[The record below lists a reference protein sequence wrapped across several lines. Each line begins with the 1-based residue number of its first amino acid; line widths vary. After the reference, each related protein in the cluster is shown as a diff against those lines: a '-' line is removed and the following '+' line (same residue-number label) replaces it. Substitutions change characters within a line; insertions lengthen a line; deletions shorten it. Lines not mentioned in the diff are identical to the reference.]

1 MTAPSLAPAVL
12 DRLEA
17 LGRLWG
23 VVRWFHPRLAA
34 GTNTWDDA
42 TAQAVEALLADDGAR
57 DFASIVRELLGV
69 LDDPSTRL
77 LENGAEP
84 TSESSVPADSDT
96 LVAWRDTEVGRVAV
110 VTLASLTSTRPTL
123 DGVTALIEEVAGA
136 DALVV
141 DLRAVVWSALEE
153 GRRVLRR
160 LIAEDIA
167 LPAQR
172 TREHVGW
179 SSEGG
184 GYDGYYSATVTRDPT
199 TLQAVGEG
207 AIVETPLVMLC
218 ASGSPLTDEA
228 VGLRAAGRAR
238 MVWCGPVH
246 DAETSEVVELPDGA
260 RVAVRTSERVMFDGK
275 AGVQPDAV
283 VDPADTERALTRA
296 VELLEARPEP
306 PVALPSLV
314 AVPPT
319 AAVPP
324 ALAVGRGG
332 TAEDDEPY
340 PPVGRRVIALYKY
353 WNVIARHF
361 PYLELTDQPWDGVLR
376 ALLPDVVH
384 APDAL
389 AYHLAMARCRTF
401 TNDTHSG
408 MRSATFSA
416 WRGEHFP
423 PVGVRTVEGRV
434 IVTAAEDERL
444 SIGDVVVAVDGQ
456 PVDHRRELLT
466 PYLPSS
472 TPQALELALD
482 RLLLGGSENTEA
494 VLTIETAAGDTTTV
508 AVPRSRRTSARPEPE
523 GPVWRVL
530 DEGPGY
536 LDLSRLQPEDV
547 DEAWSAVSGA
557 PSLVFDIRGYPRGTA
572 WLLAPRLTDT
582 PVIAAN
588 FRKPIARPIG
598 EGLTFEEF
606 RQRIPPPIAPAY
618 TGRIAV
624 VIDARA
630 VSQSE
635 HTCLFFEAA
644 APGRVTFVGSPT
656 TGANGDVTGI
666 ALPGGITIMMTGHDV
681 RHADGRQLQRV
692 GILPDVPVVPTIEG
706 IRSGRDELLEAAIAA
721 LSPGKAF

>member
-1 MTAPSLAPAVL
+1 MTAPSLAPAIH

-34 GTNTWDDA
+34 GTQTWDDA
-42 TAQAVEALLADDGAR
+42 TAEAVEALLADNGTR
-57 DFASIVRELLGV
+57 DLASVVRELLGA
-69 LDDPSTRL
+69 LDDPSTRVL
-77 LENGAEP
+77 DDGAEP
-84 TSESSVPADSDT
+84 AAESYVPADSDT

-110 VTLASLTSTRPTL
+110 VTLAALASTPVTG
-123 DGVTALIEEVAGA
+123 DGITALFEELA
-136 DALVV
+136 DADGLVV
-141 DLRAVVWSALEE
+141 DARAVVWSALEE

-184 GYDGYYSATVTRDPT
+184 GYGGYYSALVTRDAT
-199 TLQAVGEG
+199 ALRASGEG
-207 AIVETPLVMLC
+207 TILDTPLVVLC
-218 ASGSPLTDEA
+218 ATGSPLTDEA
-228 VGLRAAGRAR
+228 VGLQAAGRAR
-238 MVWCGPVH
+238 MVWCGPVNDG
-246 DAETSEVVELPDGA
+246 DAGEIVELPDGV
-260 RVAVRTSERVMFDGK
+260 RVAVRTTEGVMFDGK
-275 AGVQPDAV
+275 IGVRPDAAM
-283 VDPADTERALTRA
+283 DSADTEMAVSRA
-296 VELLEARPEP
+296 VELLEAGPAP
-306 PVALPSLV
+306 A
-314 AVPPT
+314 

-324 ALAVGRGG
+324 AVAAGRGEPG
-332 TAEDDEPY
+332 EDDEPY

-361 PYLELTDQPWDGVLR
+361 PYLELTNEPWDGVLR
-376 ALLPDVVH
+376 ALLPGVVL
-384 APDAL
+384 ASDAL
-389 AYHLAMARCRTF
+389 AFHLAMARCRTF

-408 MRSATFSA
+408 MRSATFSG
-416 WRGEHFP
+416 WVGDSFP

-434 IVTAAEDERL
+434 IVTATEDERL

-456 PVDHRRELLT
+456 SPDRRRELLT
-466 PYLPSS
+466 PYLSSS

-482 RLLLGGSENTEA
+482 RLMLGGGEDTEA
-494 VLTIETAAGDTTTV
+494 VLTLETARGDSTTV
-508 AVPRSRRTSARPEPE
+508 AVPRSRPTSASAEPD

-557 PSLVFDIRGYPRGTA
+557 PSLVFDIRGYPYGTA

-588 FRKPIARPIG
+588 FRKPIVRPIG

-606 RQRIPPPIAPAY
+606 RQRIPPPIAPAF
-618 TGRIAV
+618 TGPIAV

-656 TGANGDVTGI
+656 TGANGDVTAI
-666 ALPGGITIMMTGHDV
+666 ELPGGITIMMTGHDV

-706 IRSGRDELLEAAIAA
+706 IRAGRDEPLEAAVAA
-721 LSPGKAF
+721 LSPGTSF